1 SGLMMVQ
8 LRRARGLLGALLL
21 CSSRLA
27 QSLRYDP
34 SEADWNLNTNQA
46 ATSPLEYS
54 GTWQDHT
61 FYPSP
66 DNWRFP
72 FYGLFLDRFVNGDPS
87 NDNINGTLFEQDI
100 MDTTM
105 RHGGDLAGL
114 VDTLDYIQGM
124 GIKGLYVAGTPFINM
139 PWKSDAYSPLDF
151 TLLDHH
157 FGKIAD
163 WRAAVDEIHRRG
175 MYIILDNTFATMADL
190 IGFDGYLNES
200 TPFLPEEHQVMWKT
214 ERQYPD
220 FAFGNT
226 K

>member
-1 SGLMMVQ
+1 MG
-8 LRRARGLLGALLL
+8 
-21 CSSRLA
+21 
-27 QSLRYDP
+27 
-34 SEADWNLNTNQA
+34 
-46 ATSPLEYS
+46 
-54 GTWQDHT
+54 
-61 FYPSP
+61 
-66 DNWRFP
+66 
-72 FYGLFLDRFVNGDPS
+72 
-87 NDNINGTLFEQDI
+87 
-100 MDTTM
+100 TTM

-139 PWKSDAYSPLDF
+139 PWKSDAYSPIDF

-200 TPFLPEEHQVMWKT
+200 TPFLPEEHQV
-214 ERQYPD
+214 
-220 FAFGNT
+220 
-226 K
+226 